1 MRLHVV
7 NVIIAGKKI
16 MMKLY
21 HVRHRSEQAANEH
34 KKRIE
39 KRKGEC
45 EDVFYQSGQ
54 WHLYYKF
61 PKKIKKT

>member
-1 MRLHVV
+1 
-7 NVIIAGKKI
+7 

-21 HVRHRSEQAANEH
+21 HVRHRNEQAANEH

-39 KRKGEC
+39 KRGGEC
-45 EDVFYQSGQ
+45 EDAFYQSGQ